1 MYRFICIVTVGL
13 VLQLLVSGCN
23 ADGGDEQNE
32 IATPKIEH
40 ISKTDSVAYGHGTG
54 KTCRVEAI
62 INADYPVYYG
72 NDSLT
77 RKLQRVYIKDVL
89 GVFQDSI
96 SVDDAFTEAS
106 DMLLRQFGE
115 SEDEIMYGVVP
126 NVQILNYKATIDVSV
141 FRNSGGVLTFCK
153 HEVVNKDR
161 EATVDMHHY
170 INFDL
175 SAMRKI
181 EIFDLFEEAAL
192 QDVSQLL
199 KEKLLKQLNVDD
211 EDALTGL
218 GYFNLDN
225 ITANDNFY
233 FDENGVTWNY
243 VTYEIACYSVG
254 ETQITLDYDALA
266 GYITPKSVLY
276 NR

>member
-1 MYRFICIVTVGL
+1 M
-13 VLQLLVSGCN
+13 
-23 ADGGDEQNE
+23 
-32 IATPKIEH
+32 
-40 ISKTDSVAYGHGTG
+40 
-54 KTCRVEAI
+54 
-62 INADYPVYYG
+62 
-72 NDSLT
+72 
-77 RKLQRVYIKDVL
+77 
-89 GVFQDSI
+89 
-96 SVDDAFTEAS
+96 
-106 DMLLRQFGE
+106 
-115 SEDEIMYGVVP
+115 
-126 NVQILNYKATIDVSV
+126 
-141 FRNSGGVLTFCK
+141 
-153 HEVVNKDR
+153 
-161 EATVDMHHY
+161 
-170 INFDL
+170 
-175 SAMRKI
+175 
-181 EIFDLFEEAAL
+181 
-192 QDVSQLL
+192 SQLL